1 MFLDG
6 SIPIIVNILPQKFFP
21 TINTGV
27 THTSLAII
35 PLDKPLILNTILEN
49 NKNIL
54 TV

>member
-6 SIPIIVNILPQKFFP
+6 SIPIIVNIRPQKFFP
-21 TINTGV
+21 TINTSV
-27 THTSLAII
+27 THTSLAIL
-35 PLDKPLILNTILEN
+35 PLDKTFILHTILEN